1 MAMRTYI
8 TPIGFNSTSVTRP
21 VLSRGIDTGDVVV
34 LIRPEEGSDN
44 SRAEE
49 ALTDIERM
57 LTEIEPDVT
66 LETERIP
73 HDNFPTAVLACS
85 DVIRAAE
92 PSRIVNLGGG
102 ARDVLL
108 PFAFAATAH
117 MSLLDTALFFSDID
131 GTVRE
136 WELPRL
142 TPVVD
147 ETTVDTL
154 ESVVDAE
161 DWISIPDL
169 TERTGQSKSTVTRHV
184 TRLEQ
189 RGFVETDTRGKTKYA
204 RVTITGQL
212 GLRTD
217 TDFIDL

>member
-1 MAMRTYI
+1 MRTYLS
-8 TPIGFNSTSVTRP
+8 PIGFNSTSVTRP
-21 VLSRGIDTGDVVV
+21 VLSRGIDTGDTVV
-34 LIRPEEGSDN
+34 LIRPEKGSDN

-49 ALTDIERM
+49 ALTDVERM
-57 LTEIEPDVT
+57 LTEIEPDVS
-66 LETERIP
+66 LKTERIP
-73 HDNFPTAVLACS
+73 HDDFPTAVLACS

-117 MSLLDTALFFSDID
+117 VPLLDTVLFFSDID

-142 TPVVD
+142 TPVVE

-154 ESVVDAE
+154 ESIADVD
-161 DWISIPDL
+161 DWVSIPDL

-189 RGFVETDTRGKTKYA
+189 RGFVETDTRGKTKFT
-204 RVTITGQL
+204 RVTITGRL
-212 GLRTD
+212 GTQVD
-217 TDFIDL
+217 TDFMDS

>member
-1 MAMRTYI
+1 MRTYI
-8 TPIGFNSTSVTRP
+8 SPIGFNSTSVTRP
-21 VLSRGIDTGDVVV
+21 VLSRGVDTGDVVV
-34 LIRPEEGSDN
+34 LIRPVEGSDD

-49 ALTDIERM
+49 ARKDVERM

-66 LETERIP
+66 LETEQIP
-73 HDNFPTAVLACS
+73 HDDFPSAVLACS

-117 MSLLDTALFFSDID
+117 VPLLDTALFFSDID

-142 TPVVD
+142 TPVI
-147 ETTVDTL
+147 EGTTVDTL
-154 ESVVDAE
+154 ETIADTEGWV
-161 DWISIPDL
+161 SIPDL

-189 RGFVETDTRGKTKYA
+189 RGFVDTDTRGKTKYA
-204 RVTITGQL
+204 RVTITGRL
-212 GLRTD
+212 GTRVD
-217 TDFIDL
+217 ADFMDL

>member
-1 MAMRTYI
+1 MRTYI
-8 TPIGFNSTSVTRP
+8 SPIGFNSTSVTRP

-49 ALTDIERM
+49 ARRDVERM

-66 LETERIP
+66 LETEEIP
-73 HDNFPTAVLACS
+73 HDDFPSAVLACS
-85 DVIRAAE
+85 DVIRASE

-117 MSLLDTALFFSDID
+117 VPLLDTALFFSDID
-131 GTVRE
+131 GTVQE

-142 TPVVD
+142 TPLV
-147 ETTVDTL
+147 EGTTADTL
-154 ESVVDAE
+154 ETITNAE
-161 DWISIPDL
+161 DWVSIPDL
-169 TERTGQSKSTVTRHV
+169 TEQTGQSKSTVTRHV
-184 TRLEQ
+184 TRLEK
-189 RGFVETDTRGKTKYA
+189 RGFIETDTRGKTKYA
-204 RVTITGQL
+204 CVTITGRL
-212 GLRTD
+212 GTHID
-217 TDFIDL
+217 SDFMDL